1 MWVEKL
7 VEKRIIQERKELLR
21 GFGLFKAVVCSLLR
35 KELFFKI
42 FSFV

>member
-1 MWVEKL
+1 MWIEKL
-7 VEKRIIQERKELLR
+7 VEKRVINGERIVG
-21 GFGLFKAVVCSLLR
+21 GFGLFKTVVCSLLR